1 MRLTELKSIP
11 AEDVLAYVQS
21 RHENFNI
28 PKTITDHPT
37 WRQTRVPLSQLHIPD
52 DEPGEVENDPYNRV
66 QIIDPDHVD
75 NITRQD
81 IERHPIVVDTNGWII
96 DGNHRAVAARLGG
109 LFDIPA
115 YIPA

>member
-52 DEPGEVENDPYNRV
+52 DESGEVKTILIIVYKSLT
-66 QIIDPDHVD
+66 QIMWMILLVK
-75 NITRQD
+75 T
-81 IERHPIVVDTNGWII
+81 
-96 DGNHRAVAARLGG
+96 
-109 LFDIPA
+109 
-115 YIPA
+115 